1 MQESLLSTLFEQPEL
16 PVADARH
23 FGAVKSSVAAS
34 FAVGRVAE
42 FLKSLDRL
50 KLRIRDFESVL
61 NAGLLGPATASEYS
75 HLGSS
80 DQGQIR
86 EFYLASLE
94 KVAPELR
101 QRFFRL
107 YSYY

>member
-1 MQESLLSTLFEQPEL
+1 MSTMYEQPVL
-16 PVADARH
+16 PVGDARR
-23 FGAVKSSVAAS
+23 FGAVKSSIETS
-34 FAVGRVAE
+34 FAMGQVAQ

-61 NAGLLGPATASEYS
+61 NAGLLGPATASEYMQ
-75 HLGSS
+75 LGNS

-101 QRFFRL
+101 QKFFRL

>member
-1 MQESLLSTLFEQPEL
+1 MSALFEQPL
-16 PVADARH
+16 LSVGDSRR
-23 FGAVKSSVAAS
+23 FGAVKSAIEAS
-34 FAVGRVAE
+34 FATGRIVE

-61 NAGLLGPATASEYS
+61 NATLLGASTASEYNQ
-75 HLGSS
+75 LGSS

-86 EFYLASLE
+86 ELYLASLE

>member
-1 MQESLLSTLFEQPEL
+1 LSTTYEQPVL
-16 PVADARH
+16 PVVDSRRFA
-23 FGAVKSSVAAS
+23 AVKSSIESS
-34 FAVGRVAE
+34 FATGRVSA

-50 KLRIRDFESVL
+50 KLRIRDFETVL
-61 NAGLLGPATASEYS
+61 NAGLLGPSTASEYNQ
-75 HLGSS
+75 LANS
-80 DQGQIR
+80 DQGQLR

-94 KVAPELR
+94 KVSPELR

>member
-1 MQESLLSTLFEQPEL
+1 LSTTYEQPVL
-16 PVADARH
+16 PVADSRR
-23 FGAVKSSVAAS
+23 FGAVKASVESSFSTGKVM
-34 FAVGRVAE
+34 G

-61 NAGLLGPATASEYS
+61 NAGLIGPSTASEYNQ
-75 HLGSS
+75 LGNS

-86 EFYLASLE
+86 ELYLASLE

-101 QRFFRL
+101 QKFFRL

>member
-1 MQESLLSTLFEQPEL
+1 LGTTFEQPVL
-16 PVADARH
+16 PVADSQR
-23 FGAVKSSVAAS
+23 FDAVKTSVESAFS
-34 FAVGRVAE
+34 TGRVLE

-61 NAGLLGPATASEYS
+61 NAGLIGPSAASDYNQLGN
-75 HLGSS
+75 G

-94 KVAPELR
+94 KVAPHLR
-101 QRFFRL
+101 QKFFRL